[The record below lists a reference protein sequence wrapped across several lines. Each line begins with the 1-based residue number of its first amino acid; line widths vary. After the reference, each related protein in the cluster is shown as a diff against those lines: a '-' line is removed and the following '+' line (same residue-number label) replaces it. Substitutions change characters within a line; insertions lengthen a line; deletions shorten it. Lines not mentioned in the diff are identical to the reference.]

1 MPKPPWVTS
10 LKTRHP
16 LHPAQMTHASVRA
29 RVSDLTLAISR
40 QKLLLEDMQTQL
52 ENLQLQLDSII
63 YPVLT
68 LPPEITSEIFVHCVP
83 PVRSRDVV
91 DPGAAPLLL
100 LHVCRAWR
108 QIAVSTPALWTTLT
122 IEAPRLQPQF
132 MEIVDTWL
140 TRARQCPLSVKIVTP
155 FTKIDDFDGFL
166 ETFSRHSGGMRS
178 LELNLT
184 VGDFDKMDGH
194 RLAFPLLQTLSTRV
208 VTWDGEVGMKV
219 FEHVPMLREVWMHFA
234 PPSFFTL
241 PWHQLTKFTGE
252 FFTIPECLEA
262 LRFMPNIVECC
273 FAARPQQHEPTDLPL
288 PYQNRSSEVWE
299 IARSTD
305 ILGFLTLPNLQTLEI
320 LDPDPDDFDAHCFQS
335 FLSRS
340 APPLRKLTV
349 CREMTIPLA
358 ALLAVRGLTHL
369 AIWHPSQVFIIM
381 LFDSFGRDTS
391 LVPQLQN
398 LSFVGCIG
406 EDWEASVSEIVNL
419 AAQPITERN
428 NNPGGFAPLQSF
440 RVVYPLGTPVD
451 LHLATMLAFQKLK
464 AEGMDIHVGTEV
476 QSLI

>member
-1 MPKPPWVTS
+1 
-10 LKTRHP
+10 
-16 LHPAQMTHASVRA
+16 MTHASVRA

-68 LPPEITSEIFVHCVP
+68 LPPEITSEIFIHCLP
-83 PVRSRDVV
+83 AVRSRDVV

-108 QIAVSTPALWTTLT
+108 QIAVSTPALWMTLT
-122 IEAPRLQPQF
+122 IEAQGIQPHF
-132 MEIVDTWL
+132 VDIVDTWL

-155 FTKIDDFDGFL
+155 LTKIDDFGRFL

-208 VTWDGEVGMKV
+208 VTWDGETGIKV
-219 FEHVPMLREVWMHFA
+219 FEHVPMLREVRMHFA

-241 PWHQLTKFTGE
+241 PWHQLTKFMGE

-262 LRFMPNIVECC
+262 L
-273 FAARPQQHEPTDLPL
+273 QPTDFICHPKIESFTLFM
-288 PYQNRSSEVWE
+288 SSEAGE
-299 IARSTD
+299 IARSTA

-320 LDPDPDDFDAHCFQS
+320 LDSDPDDFDAHRFQS

-349 CREMTIPLA
+349 S
-358 ALLAVRGLTHL
+358 LLAVRGLTHL
-369 AIWHPSQVFIIM
+369 TIWHPSQVFIIM
-381 LFDSFGRDTS
+381 LFDSFGRDRS
-391 LVPQLQN
+391 L
-398 LSFVGCIG
+398 
-406 EDWEASVSEIVNL
+406 DWEVPVSEIVNL

-428 NNPGGFAPLQSF
+428 NNPSGFAPLQSF
-440 RVVYPLGTPVD
+440 RVVSPPGIPVD
-451 LHLATMLAFQKLK
+451 LRLATSTMLAFQKLK
-464 AEGMDIHVGTEV
+464 AEGMDIHIGTEFG
-476 QSLI
+476 SHSRPSGG

>member
-1 MPKPPWVTS
+1 SRLSKRQSCDVTS
-10 LKTRHP
+10 RVFSL
-16 LHPAQMTHASVRA
+16 SFRA

-68 LPPEITSEIFVHCVP
+68 LPPEITSEIFIHCVP

-100 LHVCRAWR
+100 LHVCLAWR
-108 QIAVSTPALWTTLT
+108 QIAVSTPTLWTTLT
-122 IEAPRLQPQF
+122 IEAQGIQPHF
-132 MEIVDTWL
+132 VEIVDTWL

-155 FTKIDDFDGFL
+155 LTKIDDFDGFL

-262 LRFMPNIVECC
+262 LHFMPNIVECC
-273 FAARPQQHEPTDLPL
+273 FAAHPQHELTDLICHTKIESFTL
-288 PYQNRSSEVWE
+288 FESSEVGE

-320 LDPDPDDFDAHCFQS
+320 LDPDPDDFDSHYFQS

-340 APPLRKLTV
+340 APPLRKLTIRGEV
-349 CREMTIPLA
+349 TIPLA

-369 AIWHPSQVFIIM
+369 TIWHPSLVFIVT
-381 LFDSFGRDTS
+381 LFDSFGRDRS
-391 LVPQLQN
+391 LVPQLQK
-398 LSFVGCIG
+398 LSFLGCIG
-406 EDWEASVSEIVNL
+406 LASVSQIADL
-419 AAQPITERN
+419 TAQPITERN
-428 NNPGGFAPLQSF
+428 NNPGEFAPLQSF
-440 RVVYPLGTPVD
+440 RVVSPPGIPVD
-451 LHLATMLAFQKLK
+451 LRLATSTMLAFQKLK
-464 AEGMDIHVGTEV
+464 AEGMDIHIGTEFG
-476 QSLI
+476 SLI